1 MHIQHN
7 VAAILTVGE
16 QSILSALRLVWERMK
31 QVIEP
36 SAAVGLAVVL
46 DSSEFAHIVQR
57 CAEEKRRRRS
67 MGNDEA
73 VTVSVGIVWTG
84 GNVELDAIIAALYSK
99 QGNSEGK

>member
-7 VAAILTVGE
+7 VAAILTIDE
-16 QSILSALRLVWERMK
+16 RSILSALRLVWERMK

-46 DSSEFAHIVQR
+46 DNSEFAHIVQR
-57 CAEEKRRRRS
+57 CADEKRRRRG
-67 MGNDEA
+67 MGSDSA

-84 GNVELDAIIAALYSK
+84 GNVELDAIVAALYSA
-99 QGNSEGK
+99 QGNSESK